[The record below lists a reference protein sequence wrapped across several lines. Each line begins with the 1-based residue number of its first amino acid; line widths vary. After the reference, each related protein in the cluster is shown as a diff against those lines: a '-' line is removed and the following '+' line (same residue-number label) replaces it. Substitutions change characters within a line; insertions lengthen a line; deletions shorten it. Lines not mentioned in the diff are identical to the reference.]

1 MKTNL
6 PITRLSAFRLLRS
19 VVGPLLLAL
28 FSGCSHVIYTDGPR
42 TTAAFNETPI
52 ATNFQTSNQLK
63 LQASQHWLNIADDTC
78 RAVVDL
84 LSQPRT
90 CPVTT
95 KPCKTIYVKP
105 AEIVTE
111 FSRAFHN
118 QLITTLVKQGLSV
131 STNPDTDFVV
141 EMDVQ
146 PVQFSPNRPQYRY
159 AGVPVQLGPG
169 IWGLRDVVSMSPADP
184 SVAPPSP
191 SALHWFRSEF
201 AVGETPQTEIVVTTS
216 IVDGTRYLARVQNA
230 YYIADTDRRLY
241 DEELCSLYK
250 LCARAVVVE
259 EKTKRTAG
267 VTIDVVGDCPLDACV
282 DRDINATVRKQK
294 SSQVAP

>member
-6 PITRLSAFRLLRS
+6 STIRESAARLSRAPVGLCLL
-19 VVGPLLLAL
+19 VL
-28 FSGCSHVIYTDGPR
+28 FSGCSHVIYTDAPR

-63 LQASQHWLNIADDTC
+63 LQASQHWLNIADDTG

-84 LSQPRT
+84 LRQPRT

-95 KPCKTIYVKP
+95 QPCKTIYVKP

-131 STNPDTDFVV
+131 SKEPHTDFVV

-146 PVQFSPNRPQYRY
+146 PVRFSPNRPQYRY

-169 IWGLRDVVSMSPADP
+169 IWGLRDVVSMSPTDP
-184 SVAPPSP
+184 NATPPSP

-201 AVGETPQTEIVVTTS
+201 AVGETPQTEIVVTVS
-216 IVDGTRYLARVQNA
+216 IIDGTRYLSRVQNA

-250 LCARAVVVE
+250 LCAKATAVAA
-259 EKTKRTAG
+259 EKKRTAG

-282 DRDINATVRKQK
+282 DRDINATSRKQK
-294 SSQVAP
+294 SSRVLP